1 VRVYSSQ
8 AEERIAMLKRQGKGA
23 FSGPPL
29 PMGPLIG
36 FSVAIVAVVL
46 IALFTYEASVS
57 RGEAAN
63 AVSHTMQVREQL
75 QNLVSTL
82 KDAETSQRGF
92 LLTGT
97 ESYLSPY
104 NQARAALPGEI
115 TRLRELIVDNP
126 DQVKRLSQVERVVN
140 DKMEELAE
148 TITRRRNGDAAG
160 ALAVVQSDR
169 GKMSMD
175 RVRTLTRD
183 MEEQERDLLTARQSD
198 WRDAVAFST
207 AVAWGGS
214 ALLLVLIAAA
224 AVTTSRDYRSREK
237 QTWIRAG
244 QMGLAE
250 RLQGEQRLSTLGE
263 NTLAFLTAYLNAQV
277 GAIYLRTDGGDFQRF
292 AAYALEDE
300 GEQQIQPNLR
310 DGQGLLGQA
319 AKLNRAMHVKDVPEH
334 YLTVSS
340 AVGRHQPRELLIV
353 PASVDGT
360 VQAVFELGFLRRV
373 RAEEEE
379 LLARLSDQIAIAVR
393 SSKDRTRLEELLEET
408 QRQSEELQAQQEEL
422 RVNNEELE
430 EQGQALKASQ
440 LRLETQQAEL
450 EETNAQLEEQA
461 QLLEL
466 QKDDLAKTQVVLVDK
481 ATELER
487 ANQYKSEFLA
497 NMSHELRTPL
507 NSTLILAKLL
517 ADNKQGNLTD
527 EQVRFAQTISSAGN
541 DLLALINDIL
551 DLSKMEAGKLD
562 IVSESF
568 VVTKLAEELKASFAM
583 TAQQKGLGF
592 KVDVEPGVP
601 QRMETDMQRLGQIL
615 KNLLSN
621 AIKFTEKGEVSL
633 RVYADAQNRI
643 AFAVRDTGIG
653 IGEDQHQFIFEAF
666 RQADGSTHRK
676 YGGTGL
682 GLSISRDLAHL
693 LGGDITVQSRPG
705 EGSIFTLS
713 LPQVYSGDQAILRA
727 PATTPKSANAAAA
740 ASTLQAAQV
749 ATAPDVRVAS
759 ASATAATPT
768 RLQEIAIDDDR
779 HRIEATARLILV
791 IEDDP
796 AFAMILRDLAHE
808 MGFQCVV
815 THSANE
821 GVAAAEMYRPSAIL
835 MDMNL
840 PDFSGLG
847 VLDQIKRNPKTRHIP
862 VHVVSVADYSQE
874 AMERGAIGYA
884 LKPVQREELIG
895 AIRKLE
901 AKFLQGLRHV
911 LVVEDDARQ
920 LDSIRQLLAGENI
933 NLVGVR
939 TATDALARL
948 RETTFDCMVMDLNL
962 PDLSGYQLLEKMAEQ
977 EHVAFP
983 PVIVYTGR
991 SLSAEEEQNLRRFSR
1006 SIIIK
1011 DARSPER
1018 LLDEVTLF
1026 LHQVETTLPPESQRL
1041 LKVARDRET
1050 VFEGRRILVV
1060 EDDVR
1065 NIFALSSVLEPKGMK
1080 VEIAR
1085 NGREALDALQRSQ
1098 DKPGAVIDLVLMDI
1112 MMPEMDGLTAMRE
1125 IRKQAIWKR
1134 LPIIAL
1140 TAKAMKDDQEK
1151 CLAAGANDYIAKP
1164 LDVEKLLSLVRVW
1177 MPK

>member
-1 VRVYSSQ
+1 
-8 AEERIAMLKRQGKGA
+8 MLKRQGKGA

-29 PMGPLIG
+29 PLGPLIG
-36 FSVAIVAVVL
+36 FAVAILAVVL
-46 IALFTYEASVS
+46 IALFTWEASVS
-57 RGEAAN
+57 RGEAAS
-63 AVSHTMQVREQL
+63 AVSHTMKVREQL
-75 QNLVSTL
+75 QMLVSTL

-115 TRLRELIVDNP
+115 AKLRGLLSDNP
-126 DQVKRLSQVERVVN
+126 DQLQRLSQIERVVA
-140 DKMEELAE
+140 DKLEELAE
-148 TITRRRNGDAAG
+148 TVSRRRNGDTVG

-169 GKMSMD
+169 GKMFMD
-175 RVRTLTRD
+175 RVRVLTHD
-183 MEEQERDLLTARQSD
+183 MEEQERDLLASRQAD
-198 WRDAVAFST
+198 WRDAVVFST

-214 ALLLVLIAAA
+214 GLLLVLIMAA
-224 AVTTSRDYRSREK
+224 AVTTSRDYRAREK
-237 QTWIRAG
+237 QAWIRAG

-250 RLQGEQRLSTLGE
+250 RLQGEQRLDALGE

-277 GAIYLRTDGGDFQRF
+277 GAIYLRTEHGEFRRF
-292 AAYALEDE
+292 AAYALAEE
-300 GEQQIQPNLR
+300 ESEQPPHLR

-319 AKLNRAMHVKDVPEH
+319 AKLNRVMHVKEVPEQ
-334 YLTVSS
+334 YLTVASS
-340 AVGRHQPRELLIV
+340 VGRHAPRELMIV
-353 PASVDGT
+353 PASADGM
-360 VQAVFELGFLRRV
+360 VQAVFELGFLRQLRS
-373 RAEEEE
+373 EEEE

-450 EETNAQLEEQA
+450 EETNAQLEEQT
-461 QLLEL
+461 QLLEI
-466 QKDDLAKTQVVLVDK
+466 QKDDLAKTQVVLVEK

-517 ADNKQGNLTD
+517 ADNKQGNLSE

-568 VVTKLAEELKASFAM
+568 VVSKMAEELKASFAM

-592 KVDVEPGVP
+592 KVEVDPGVP

-633 RVYADAQNRI
+633 RIYPDAGGRI

-653 IGEDQHQFIFEAF
+653 IGADQHQFIFEAF

-693 LGGDITVQSRPG
+693 LGGDIQVQSRVG

-713 LPQVYSGDQAILRA
+713 LPQVYSGEQAVVRTPAVVAA
-727 PATTPKSANAAAA
+727 PSAAAA
-740 ASTLQAAQV
+740 TLQAAQV
-749 ATAPDVRVAS
+749 ATAPDVRIPSPQVVPGA
-759 ASATAATPT
+759 PVK
-768 RLQEIAIDDDR
+768 LQDITIDDDR
-779 HRIEATARLILV
+779 HRIESSSRLILV
-791 IEDDP
+791 IEDDA
-796 AFAMILRDLAHE
+796 AFAMILRDLSHE

-862 VHVVSVADYSQE
+862 VHVVSVADYSHE
-874 AMERGAIGYA
+874 ALERGAIGYA
-884 LKPVQREELIG
+884 LKPVQREELVG

-962 PDLSGYQLLEKMAEQ
+962 PDLSGYQLLERMAEQ

-991 SLSAEEEQNLRRFSR
+991 SLSAEEEQHLRRFSR

-1026 LHQVETTLPPESQRL
+1026 LHQVETTLPAESQRM

-1080 VEIAR
+1080 VDIAR
-1085 NGREALDALQRSQ
+1085 NGREALEALQRSQ
-1098 DKPGAVIDLVLMDI
+1098 EQPGAPIDLVLMDI

-1125 IRKQAIWKR
+1125 IRKQAVWKR

>member
-1 VRVYSSQ
+1 MRVYSSQ

-29 PMGPLIG
+29 PLGPLIG
-36 FSVAIVAVVL
+36 FAVAILAVVL
-46 IALFTYEASVS
+46 IALFTWEASVS
-57 RGEAAN
+57 RGEAAS
-63 AVSHTMQVREQL
+63 AVSHTMKVREQL
-75 QNLVSTL
+75 QMLVSTL

-115 TRLRELIVDNP
+115 AKLRGLLSDNP
-126 DQVKRLSQVERVVN
+126 DQLQRLSQIERVVA
-140 DKMEELAE
+140 DKLEELAE
-148 TITRRRNGDAAG
+148 TVSRRRNGDTVG

-169 GKMSMD
+169 GKMFMD
-175 RVRTLTRD
+175 RVRVLTHD
-183 MEEQERDLLTARQSD
+183 MEEQERDLLASRQAD
-198 WRDAVAFST
+198 WRDAVVFST

-214 ALLLVLIAAA
+214 GLLLVLIMAA
-224 AVTTSRDYRSREK
+224 AVTTSRDYRAREK
-237 QTWIRAG
+237 QAWIRAG

-250 RLQGEQRLSTLGE
+250 RLQGEQRLDALGE

-277 GAIYLRTDGGDFQRF
+277 GAIYLRTEHGEFRRF
-292 AAYALEDE
+292 AAYALAEE
-300 GEQQIQPNLR
+300 ESEQPPHLR

-319 AKLNRAMHVKDVPEH
+319 AKLNRVMHVKEVPEQ
-334 YLTVSS
+334 YLTVASS
-340 AVGRHQPRELLIV
+340 VGRHAPRELMIV
-353 PASVDGT
+353 PASADGM
-360 VQAVFELGFLRRV
+360 VQAVFELGFLRQLRS
-373 RAEEEE
+373 EEEE

-450 EETNAQLEEQA
+450 EETNAQLEEQT
-461 QLLEL
+461 QLLEI
-466 QKDDLAKTQVVLVDK
+466 QKDDLAKTQVVLVEK

-517 ADNKQGNLTD
+517 ADNKQGNLSE

-568 VVTKLAEELKASFAM
+568 VVSKMAEELKASFAM

-592 KVDVEPGVP
+592 KVEVDPGVP

-633 RVYADAQNRI
+633 RIYPDAGGRI

-653 IGEDQHQFIFEAF
+653 IGADQHQFIFEAF

-693 LGGDITVQSRPG
+693 LGGDIQVQSRVG

-713 LPQVYSGDQAILRA
+713 LPQVYSGEQAVVRTPAVVAA
-727 PATTPKSANAAAA
+727 PSAAAA
-740 ASTLQAAQV
+740 TLQAAQV
-749 ATAPDVRVAS
+749 ATAPDVRIPSPQVVPGA
-759 ASATAATPT
+759 PVK
-768 RLQEIAIDDDR
+768 LQDITIDDDR
-779 HRIEATARLILV
+779 HRIESSSRLILV
-791 IEDDP
+791 IEDDA
-796 AFAMILRDLAHE
+796 AFAMILRDLSHE

-862 VHVVSVADYSQE
+862 VHVVSVADYSHE
-874 AMERGAIGYA
+874 ALERGAIGYA
-884 LKPVQREELIG
+884 LKPVQREELVG

-962 PDLSGYQLLEKMAEQ
+962 PDLSGYQLLERMAEQ

-991 SLSAEEEQNLRRFSR
+991 SLSAEEEQHLRRFSR

-1026 LHQVETTLPPESQRL
+1026 LHQVETTLPAESQRM

-1080 VEIAR
+1080 VDIAR
-1085 NGREALDALQRSQ
+1085 NGREALEALQRSQ
-1098 DKPGAVIDLVLMDI
+1098 EQPGAPIDLVLMDI

-1125 IRKQAIWKR
+1125 IRKQAVWKR